1 MNVHN
6 YNVRLHSSK
15 KAVIVSTSASLYIDI
30 DISMYMY
37 TDL

>member
-1 MNVHN
+1 M
-6 YNVRLHSSK
+6 YNVRLHSSN
-15 KAVIVSTSASLYIDI
+15 KAVKVSTSALPYIDI

>member
-1 MNVHN
+1 MFDFTQAIKH
-6 YNVRLHSSK
+6 
-15 KAVIVSTSASLYIDI
+15 AVKMSTSALPYIDI